1 MSKADPGFFLIE
13 QEGHSAQWV
22 QAAAQTGQ
30 TARPVQGAQTGQPGG
45 RTLLRLEGVS
55 KRYGSRQVLR
65 DLNFSLPA
73 GRLIGLC
80 GPNAAG
86 KTTLLRLIAGFIP
99 PSAGKIQRSE
109 TTISYVLRPE
119 DFYRWMTVSD
129 ALEYYGDF
137 HRDFDPVKARRLV
150 SEARL
155 SPGQKIS
162 RLSQGQKERLCLLL
176 ALSRRAQLY
185 LLDESAAGIDP
196 EFKRDFRRFLLA
208 NLPTGATALMAT
220 HLLKDFETLFDAI
233 LLLRNGQAEF
243 YETDD
248 IRDQRR
254 QSIEQFYLE
263 VTTHA

>member
-1 MSKADPGFFLIE
+1 MSKADPGLFSIE
-13 QEGHSAQWV
+13 QEGHSAQWG

-109 TTISYVLRPE
+109 TTIS
-119 DFYRWMTVSD
+119 
-129 ALEYYGDF
+129 
-137 HRDFDPVKARRLV
+137 
-150 SEARL
+150 
-155 SPGQKIS
+155 
-162 RLSQGQKERLCLLL
+162 
-176 ALSRRAQLY
+176 
-185 LLDESAAGIDP
+185 
-196 EFKRDFRRFLLA
+196 
-208 NLPTGATALMAT
+208 
-220 HLLKDFETLFDAI
+220 
-233 LLLRNGQAEF
+233 
-243 YETDD
+243 
-248 IRDQRR
+248 
-254 QSIEQFYLE
+254 
-263 VTTHA
+263 